1 MTPPTHPRIPTPHS
15 RARPQEYTAA
25 LEQAKLALRLR
36 EAAHG
41 GGAAVAVAAH
51 LVQVGE
57 AMDRT
62 GVGTDE
68 QKIGLFEKAKRIWDG
83 EYGEGQHVATARCLV
98 GIGLRYTNPGQR
110 ITDHPKALEYGR
122 EALAVVQRSGKGGG
136 IEEARPLELIGEA
149 HWRLEQWDEALAHY
163 QRQLRL
169 LLDHHGEEGA
179 KRVAEVAKAYQG
191 IGDVYDDGKGDYERA
206 LEQYM
211 KAVPVAEEATG
222 KLSDTTGRLCQ
233 SIAIAYK
240 RQQRWAESVPWRE
253 RAVAAFTFT
262 YGAEHEQ
269 YTKDA
274 QKWLEEARREAAK
287 QK

>member
-1 MTPPTHPRIPTPHS
+1 M
-15 RARPQEYTAA
+15 
-25 LEQAKLALRLR
+25 
-36 EAAHG
+36 
-41 GGAAVAVAAH
+41 AVAAH

-57 AMDRT
+57 AMNMA

-68 QKIGLFEKAKRIWDG
+68 QMIGLFEKAKRIWDG

-98 GIGLRYTNPGQR
+98 GIGERYNVPGRR

-136 IEEARPLELIGEA
+136 IEEARPLQLIGAA
-149 HWRLEQWDEALAHY
+149 HWRLKQWDEALAHY

-179 KRVAEVAKAYQG
+179 KRVAEVAEAYRMVG
-191 IGDVYDDGKGDYERA
+191 VIYRNGKGDYERA

-222 KLSDTTGRLCQ
+222 KLSSTTGTLCNN
-233 SIAIAYK
+233 IASAYQG
-240 RQQRWAESVPWRE
+240 QQRWAESVPWWE
-253 RAVAAFTFT
+253 RAVAAYTFT

-274 QKWLEEARREAAK
+274 QKWLEKDMERAAK
-287 QK
+287 QT

>member
-57 AMDRT
+57 AMAVT
-62 GVGTDE
+62 GAGTNE
-68 QKIGLFEKAKRIWDG
+68 QKIDLFEKAKRIWDG

-98 GIGLRYTNPGQR
+98 GIGIRYMTKGMGYKYQ
-110 ITDHPKALEYGR
+110 KALEYGR

-136 IEEARPLELIGEA
+136 IEEARPLDLIGEA
-149 HWRLEQWDEALAHY
+149 HWRLKQWDEALAHF

-179 KRVAEVAKAYQG
+179 KRVAEVAEAYRMVG
-191 IGDVYDDGKGDYERA
+191 VIYNDGKGDYERA

-222 KLSDTTGRLCQ
+222 KLSDTTGRLCHT
-233 SIAIAYK
+233 IAIAYEG
-240 RQQRWAESVPWRE
+240 QQRWAESVPWWE
-253 RAVAAFTFT
+253 RAVAAYTFT
-262 YGAEHEQ
+262 YGAENEQ
-269 YTKDA
+269 YTKEA